1 MTVQEVFDAALAM
14 ACEVEGVNTN
24 DDYKARAPYLVAALC
39 YRHAPLDVLYRQA
52 KGLDEQNLLAINCL
66 PLGATFPLCDD
77 FAPAVSTALAGLLV
91 LSENP
96 EMADR
101 LTRLSD
107 TLIAELRRRIP
118 FHKEHISQ
126 MYSL

>member
-1 MTVQEVFDAALAM
+1 MTVQEVYDAALSM
-14 ACEVEGVNTN
+14 ACEVEGVSAN
-24 DDYKARAPYLVAALC
+24 DDYKARTPYLVAALC

-52 KGLDEQNLLAINCL
+52 NGLDKQNLLPINCL

-77 FAPAVSTALAGLLV
+77 FAPAVSTALASLLV

-96 EMADR
+96 EMADH
-101 LTRLSD
+101 LSRLSD
-107 TLIAELRRRIP
+107 TLVDELRLRIP
-118 FHKEHISQ
+118 FQKEHISQ